1 MKKKILA
8 FALLLSAIATI
19 GSGCVVR
26 EGYGHPH
33 HYHHYRYNHYDHY

>member
-1 MKKKILA
+1 MKRKILA

-26 EGYGHPH
+26 DGYGHRGYYH
-33 HYHHYRYNHYDHY
+33 HYHYNHY